1 MKRVFAIAISLLG
14 GGITAYNVYA
24 IITDP
29 GYYAGSF
36 MVSSA
41 TFTALGL
48 ALLCV
53 GIWWNVSLTKRPD
66 AGDKALK
73 FTGVSFAIL
82 ILLTVGI
89 VLTVL
94 LISLKVFDN
103 SAIVLGFV
111 PIPGQIF
118 YAAPI
123 VASILVIIYILA
135 KRK

>member
-48 ALLCV
+48 ALLWCRNMV
-53 GIWWNVSLTKRPD
+53 ERQFNEK
-66 AGDKALK
+66 
-73 FTGVSFAIL
+73 TGC
-82 ILLTVGI
+82 
-89 VLTVL
+89 
-94 LISLKVFDN
+94 
-103 SAIVLGFV
+103 
-111 PIPGQIF
+111 
-118 YAAPI
+118 
-123 VASILVIIYILA
+123 
-135 KRK
+135 RR